1 MGKPKRTKKTR
12 KLQKEIKYFKLTH
25 YQKLE
30 NIDFQKKVYYNM
42 LNEFELAKM
51 NKSSFLQKDS
61 CKMLLIED
69 VKKQIISIIEKE

>member
-1 MGKPKRTKKTR
+1 
-12 KLQKEIKYFKLTH
+12 
-25 YQKLE
+25 
-30 NIDFQKKVYYNM
+30 M